1 MRLKSIS
8 IVLALLLCVI
18 RGWAAERHLA
28 IPEITIPSGG
38 TADFQIDL
46 EDEEDWTI
54 CFDADIELPEG
65 VTILGQENRPNSA
78 QYTLN
83 YARNDKMIFDSSYPF
98 RGKGDDNDVRIIL
111 QTSDNSIIT
120 GKSGWI
126 VKMPMTTTLPPGT
139 YEAKMYNIHISSKSF
154 IEIDGE
160 DIIIKINVTEPV
172 EIRYTDNQLFCN
184 DIEINQGENAVLAL
198 SYNSSSDVY
207 EYSANVIL
215 PTSVTPLGDVL
226 FSNEMTSVPNF
237 TNNSTWTAASSNLNI
252 SGVYGGGRRDVPA
265 PSGIQTIGTVN
276 LNTATL
282 AAGEYEIKLSNQILS
297 NDDDD
302 YTPAEYVGKLVVKS
316 TSTTPTEKCST
327 PIISVQNNH
336 LYVHCDTEGAT
347 YHTSIV
353 AHDHQDV
360 IHGEDEPI
368 ELLGQYLV
376 TSYAS
381 ADGYKD
387 SEPAIAT
394 LIWNKQSEVS
404 IVDEIEV
411 GTDRL
416 LLLQSSGDN
425 IVIAGLAKN
434 EPIMLYD
441 LSGNMLYQGNSDYES
456 FTIPYSCVTGQ
467 IYIIKVGISTFKY
480 LF

>member
-8 IVLALLLCVI
+8 IVLALLLCVTK
-18 RGWAAERHLA
+18 GWADERHLA

-38 TADFQIDL
+38 IADFQIDL

-65 VTILGQENRPNSA
+65 VTILSQESRPNSA

-120 GKSGWI
+120 GKTGWI
-126 VKMPMTTTLPPGT
+126 VKMPITTTLPPGT

-154 IEIDGE
+154 IEIDGA

-172 EIRYTDNQLFCN
+172 EVRYTDNQLFCD
-184 DIEINQGENAVLAL
+184 DIEINQGENATLQL
-198 SYNSSSDVY
+198 NYNSKSEVY
-207 EYSANVIL
+207 EYGASLVF
-215 PTSVTPLGDVL
+215 PKDVTVENDVV
-226 FSNEMTSVPNF
+226 FSETLSSIDQF
-237 TNNSTWTAASSNLNI
+237 TNNSSWNAETNTLII
-252 SGVYGGGRRDVPA
+252 SGEYGGRRADPA
-265 PSGIQTIGTVN
+265 PSGVQQVASVK
-276 LNTATL
+276 LNTSSL
-282 AAGEYEIKLSNQILS
+282 IAGEYQIVVTNQTLS

-302 YTPAEYVGKLVVKS
+302 YTPEQYVGKLIVNA
-316 TSTTPTEKCST
+316 TSQKEQCATPT
-327 PIISVQNNH
+327 ISISDNT
-336 LYVHCDTEGAT
+336 LTVHSDTKGAT

-360 IHGEDEPI
+360 IHSEDEPI
-368 ELLGQYLV
+368 ELLGRYLV

-381 ADGYKD
+381 ADGYRD
-387 SEPAIAT
+387 SEPATAT
-394 LIWNKQSEVS
+394 LIWNKQSDIS
-404 IVDEIEV
+404 TGVDDIEV

-425 IVIAGLAKN
+425 IIIAGLSKN
-434 EPIMLYD
+434 EPIVLYD
-441 LSGNMLYQGNSDYES
+441 LSGNILYQGTSDYET